1 MIRDMGMDEDVDR
14 TIFQDE
20 FLPALTVAGRTWR
33 SIFRQDF
40 MEPQLASES
49 PLPSLRTAPHLP
61 AWCLP
66 GLRPLLRPLLRA
78 PERRLSSVKARHVA
92 PESRLRP
99 PPS

>member
-1 MIRDMGMDEDVDR
+1 MGMDEDVDR

-49 PLPSLRTAPHLP
+49 PLPCLRTAPHLP
-61 AWCLP
+61 AWW
-66 GLRPLLRPLLRA
+66 LLG
-78 PERRLSSVKARHVA
+78 LSSLPLTRESSLEACRGPSSPPQAA
-92 PESRLRP
+92 PKLTMFQLHP
-99 PPS
+99 PGAA